1 VSEALEAGRNGQ
13 VWGVIHFGHN
23 FTEEFEIRQEAG
35 DSATLENIIRSR
47 ISVNIDSSSAIKKN
61 SFELIKLFPKITNF
75 LVKIKLFTRL
85 SKNGFWRV
93 LKIFTRIL

>member
-1 VSEALEAGRNGQ
+1 MPGVIVFCFLMHQVPYDNLSDALEAGRNGQ

-47 ISVNIDSSSAIKKN
+47 ISVNMDSSSAMI
-61 SFELIKLFPKITNF
+61 
-75 LVKIKLFTRL
+75 
-85 SKNGFWRV
+85 
-93 LKIFTRIL
+93 

>member
-47 ISVNIDSSSAIKKN
+47 ITVNMDSSSAMIKK
-61 SFELIKLFPKITNF
+61 KLN
-75 LVKIKLFTRL
+75 
-85 SKNGFWRV
+85 
-93 LKIFTRIL
+93 

>member
-23 FTEEFEIRQEAG
+23 FTGEFEIRQEAG

-47 ISVNIDSSSAIKKN
+47 ITVNMDSSSAMIKKN
-61 SFELIKLFPKITNF
+61 LINLA
-75 LVKIKLFTRL
+75 
-85 SKNGFWRV
+85 
-93 LKIFTRIL
+93 

>member
-1 VSEALEAGRNGQ
+1 MSEALEAGRNGQ

-47 ISVNIDSSSAIKKN
+47 ITVNMDSSSAMIKK
-61 SFELIKLFPKITNF
+61 
-75 LVKIKLFTRL
+75 KIKLIWPKQTFI
-85 SKNGFWRV
+85 V
-93 LKIFTRIL
+93 

>member
-47 ISVNIDSSSAIKKN
+47 ITVNMDSSSAMIKK
-61 SFELIKLFPKITNF
+61 
-75 LVKIKLFTRL
+75 KIKLIWPKQTFI
-85 SKNGFWRV
+85 V
-93 LKIFTRIL
+93 